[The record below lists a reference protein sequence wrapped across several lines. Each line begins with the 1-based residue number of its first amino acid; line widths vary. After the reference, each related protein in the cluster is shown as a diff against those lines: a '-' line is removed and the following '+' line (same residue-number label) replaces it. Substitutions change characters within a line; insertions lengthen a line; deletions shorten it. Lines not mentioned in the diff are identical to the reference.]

1 MYESSDIPF
10 LKRKTTCLEACFPTS
25 LKCVCEQAREKRKP
39 FRPHF
44 RDDTMA
50 PRRNQNRPLCAGV
63 HAASSAAKRHV
74 GLQELLKHP
83 GSGHGPFLA
92 AALPSGEFK
101 TGARDC
107 WSHKGPSALPRR
119 EKRISL
125 QTEPYSFTLSYLR
138 AKALSAFWYHTAWPY
153 NSNFFFPFVRYSW
166 RHQLREFKSE
176 YRVVALDLRGYGE
189 TDAPSHKENYK
200 LDCLIT
206 DIKDIL
212 ESLGALVEDK
222 LLSS

>member
-1 MYESSDIPF
+1 MPWGMFPYFIKMCVWASQGEEKAFQTSLLWWYYGSEEKPESSSVCWGP
-10 LKRKTTCLEACFPTS
+10 CLLPLQQRVMPGSRNCWNTRA
-25 LKCVCEQAREKRKP
+25 LAMAP
-39 FRPHF
+39 FRQLH
-44 RDDTMA
+44 
-50 PRRNQNRPLCAGV
+50 
-63 HAASSAAKRHV
+63 S
-74 GLQELLKHP
+74 
-83 GSGHGPFLA
+83 
-92 AALPSGEFK
+92 LPGEFK
-101 TGARDC
+101 AGARDC
-107 WSHKGPSALPRR
+107 WSHKGPSALPPR